1 MYITYDPNTEYQ
13 TPETV
18 DDKTIIN
25 LTPNLK
31 VECVNEINYSFVIY
45 TLEDGSYDEEQYEFN
60 PNALSAELQGKDIIG
75 ILVLGIFLRGVLID
89 TKSARENL
97 DQTYQRVFIYHNKYL
112 ISPVYDDE
120 FKRKWMMAIDWSGSV
135 YILKFEIDDD
145 GKRRLHNFRIKTNDD
160 LDQFTDDISAIVHI
174 RRAALNLNY
183 FIGMYNYDKE
193 NEEFMATLRQRR
205 TKTLL
210 NTLLTK
216 LEKLKDSFSKKY
228 LN

>member
-1 MYITYDPNTEYQ
+1 MYIKYDPNTEYQ

-18 DDKTIIN
+18 DDKTVIN

-31 VECVNEINYSFVIY
+31 VICDIKINHSFVVY
-45 TLEDGSYDEEQYEFN
+45 TLEDGSYDTEEYGFN
-60 PNALSAELQGKDIIG
+60 PNALSAELQGEDIIG

-89 TKSARENL
+89 TKSAREKL
-97 DQTYQRVFIYHNKYL
+97 DQTYQRVFIYHTKYL

-120 FKRKWMMAIDWSGSV
+120 FKRKWMMVIDWNGSV
-135 YILKFEIDDD
+135 YILKYEIDD
-145 GKRRLHNFRIKTNDD
+145 GKRRLHNFWIKTNED
-160 LDQFTDDISAIVHI
+160 LNQFTDDISAIVHV
-174 RRAALNLNY
+174 RRATLNLNY

-193 NEEFMATLRQRR
+193 NEEFMATLRRR
-205 TKTLL
+205 KTKTLL

-216 LEKLKDSFSKKY
+216 LEKLKVSFSEKY